1 MHKLKQL
8 KIKAIKI
15 KDYSFFLGRIYFTSN
30 NGLQNMFVHQPR
42 FSTIKYGD
50 TNIEYVIEWK
60 SEGVN
65 VTCLIPIKNG
75 SLPNINYFKHG
86 IEIQFNYTSLA
97 ASQTNYTIKI
107 VNAYF
112 VYDFLH

>member
-50 TNIEYVIEWK
+50 TNIEYVIE
-60 SEGVN
+60 
-65 VTCLIPIKNG
+65 
-75 SLPNINYFKHG
+75 
-86 IEIQFNYTSLA
+86 
-97 ASQTNYTIKI
+97 
-107 VNAYF
+107 
-112 VYDFLH
+112 